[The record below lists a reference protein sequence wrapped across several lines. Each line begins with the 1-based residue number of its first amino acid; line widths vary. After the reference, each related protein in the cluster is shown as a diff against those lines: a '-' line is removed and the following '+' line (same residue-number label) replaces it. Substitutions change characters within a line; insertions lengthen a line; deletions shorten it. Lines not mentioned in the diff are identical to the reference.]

1 MGESPSRSG
10 ENLGADNPFSQVSI
24 EIIVSVGTAR
34 PSIRDLLSLKPDA
47 ILHLDRS
54 VNDPVELFIGDKLIA
69 RGELEEGEDDLGGEL
84 VVRLTEVADLKN
96 GI

>member
-1 MGESPSRSG
+1 MADAPSHADES
-10 ENLGADNPFSQVSI
+10 LGPDSPFSQVPI
-24 EIIVSVGTAR
+24 EIVVSVGTAR
-34 PSIRDLLSLKPDA
+34 PSIRDLLRLKPDA
-47 ILHLDRS
+47 VLPLDRN

-69 RGELEEGEDDLGGEL
+69 RGELEESESMPDGGL

>member
-1 MGESPSRSG
+1 MVETPIRSG
-10 ENLGADNPFSQVSI
+10 ESLAADNPFTQVSI

-47 ILHLDRS
+47 ILHLDRK

-69 RGELEEGEDDLGGEL
+69 RGELEEGEGDPEGEL

>member
-1 MGESPSRSG
+1 MAESPTRAG
-10 ENLGADNPFSQVSI
+10 EALGADNPFSQVSV
-24 EIIVSVGTAR
+24 EIMVSVGTAR

-47 ILHLDRS
+47 ILHLDRK

-69 RGELEEGEDDLGGEL
+69 RGELEEREGSPEAEL